1 MKLRIKKISRQR
13 SLLIFDNSF
22 LLIIFISGPM
32 YSVPD
37 HVAFPGYST
46 TVPPP
51 YNIPLVLQ
59 GSPTVGVAPPPLQF
73 SSLGCSGKIYK

>member
-1 MKLRIKKISRQR
+1 
-13 SLLIFDNSF
+13 
-22 LLIIFISGPM
+22 M

-51 YNIPLVLQ
+51 YNIPQDLILQ
-59 GSPTVGVAPPPLQF
+59 GSQTLGVAAPPLQF
-73 SSLGCSGKIYK
+73 SSLGCSGKVYE